1 MSNIGREVNEA
12 ISNAYDD
19 GYEKGARA
27 VIDTVS
33 NWLDED
39 TVDEL
44 RARFL
49 SEEEE

>member
-1 MSNIGREVNEA
+1 MSEEIDR
-12 ISNAYDD
+12 AYDI
-19 GYEKGARA
+19 GYEKGARS

-44 RARFL
+44 KARFL
-49 SEEEE
+49 GEEEE